1 MTRTYFWQLADR
13 LKPTKIGTFSSK
25 AYVEA
30 ECGASSIANAEWI
43 FTSELMINGYIA
55 EPFIK
60 II

>member
-13 LKPTKIGTFSSK
+13 LKPTKTGTFSSK

-43 FTSELMINGYIA
+43 FTSELLINNYIA
-55 EPFIK
+55 EPLIK
-60 II
+60 IS